1 MRNPTRTLAV
11 AAAVLATAAVLVGC
25 GTSGTA
31 PSGSATLSSSTAAAP
46 TPETNPA
53 GDIPDN
59 QAFVPF
65 TPPTGVFTVSVP
77 EGWARST
84 DGAATIFTDKLNT
97 VRIETTPPRHRPQ
110 YRVGQCRRI
119 TGHRVVHPWLPVRDR
134 DCGATQG
141 RSGHADHLPGRLTPE
156 PGHRQNRDRRDRAL
170 RVLARRP
177 RSDPDPVRPGRRRQR
192 RPVADHHRF
201 PAVAVTAQ
209 PATPPALEARSLY
222 RFYRAGDEETLAL
235 QGVSLRL
242 EAGEF
247 VAVAGPSG
255 SGKSTLLACL
265 AGMDNPDGGS
275 VRIAGQRISHRP
287 EPERARIRARHIGM
301 LFQNANLLDHLT
313 VAQNLSLV
321 RSLAG
326 RAHRADRPDLL
337 SLLGLSERAAAYPGQ
352 LSGGELARAGLAIA
366 LANRP
371 AALLADEPT
380 GELDSVTE
388 SRVLDL
394 LSVAAAGGTA
404 ILVASH
410 SPAVAA
416 AAARVIRLDD
426 GRVC

>member
-1 MRNPTRTLAV
+1 
-11 AAAVLATAAVLVGC
+11 
-25 GTSGTA
+25 
-31 PSGSATLSSSTAAAP
+31 
-46 TPETNPA
+46 
-53 GDIPDN
+53 
-59 QAFVPF
+59 
-65 TPPTGVFTVSVP
+65 
-77 EGWARST
+77 
-84 DGAATIFTDKLNT
+84 
-97 VRIETTPPRHRPQ
+97 
-110 YRVGQCRRI
+110 
-119 TGHRVVHPWLPVRDR
+119 
-134 DCGATQG
+134 
-141 RSGHADHLPGRLTPE
+141 
-156 PGHRQNRDRRDRAL
+156 
-170 RVLARRP
+170 
-177 RSDPDPVRPGRRRQR
+177 
-192 RPVADHHRF
+192 
-201 PAVAVTAQ
+201 VAVTAA

-242 EAGEF
+242 ERGEF

-326 RAHRADRPDLL
+326 RAHRTDRPDLL

-352 LSGGELARAGLAIA
+352 LSGGELARAGLAVA
-366 LANRP
+366 LANAP

>member
-1 MRNPTRTLAV
+1 M
-11 AAAVLATAAVLVGC
+11 
-25 GTSGTA
+25 
-31 PSGSATLSSSTAAAP
+31 
-46 TPETNPA
+46 
-53 GDIPDN
+53 
-59 QAFVPF
+59 
-65 TPPTGVFTVSVP
+65 
-77 EGWARST
+77 
-84 DGAATIFTDKLNT
+84 
-97 VRIETTPPRHRPQ
+97 
-110 YRVGQCRRI
+110 
-119 TGHRVVHPWLPVRDR
+119 
-134 DCGATQG
+134 
-141 RSGHADHLPGRLTPE
+141 
-156 PGHRQNRDRRDRAL
+156 
-170 RVLARRP
+170 
-177 RSDPDPVRPGRRRQR
+177 
-192 RPVADHHRF
+192 
-201 PAVAVTAQ
+201 AVTAQ

-275 VRIAGQRISHRP
+275 VRVAGQRISHRP
-287 EPERARIRARHIGM
+287 EPERARIRARHICM

-326 RAHRADRPDLL
+326 PAHRADRPDLL
-337 SLLGLSERAAAYPGQ
+337 NLLGLSERAAAYPGQ
-352 LSGGELARAGLAIA
+352 LSGGELARAGLAVA
-366 LANRP
+366 LANHP